1 MLAQHLQGLV
11 ERIMLHAFGHPVTT
25 CCDMLRV
32 QNRTSA
38 HALALHCCTN
48 LVKRLQ
54 HHATSTNVAWKIW
67 TFSNLSQQHPTC
79 RNTWQQDGQTHA
91 TCCTQQLML
100 RYVGLQCLDRLAGDI
115 SATDHNNVERKLLH
129 PFGHPV
135 ATCCDMCCPGA
146 TLLHET
152 GQMITISCS
161 IHKCWMRNLT
171 IFKVEPTTPNM
182 SQHVAKGWPNA
193 RNMLHPT
200 MLRYLWLKCCSRLPG
215 AWDRCVTNWAENS
228 TS

>member
-79 RNTWQQDGQTHA
+79 RN
-91 TCCTQQLML
+91 
-100 RYVGLQCLDRLAGDI
+100 
-115 SATDHNNVERKLLH
+115 
-129 PFGHPV
+129 
-135 ATCCDMCCPGA
+135 
-146 TLLHET
+146 
-152 GQMITISCS
+152 
-161 IHKCWMRNLT
+161 
-171 IFKVEPTTPNM
+171 M
-182 SQHVAKGWPNA
+182 SQHVATGWPNP

-200 MLRYLWLKCCSRLPG
+200 INVAICWVAMFGSFGRGFKRNRSQQCWAQTVAPVWPPCCNVLRHVLPWRNIVARNWPNDYNIMQHPQMLDEKFDHFQG
-215 AWDRCVTNWAENS
+215 WANNTQHVATRRKRVANVAPNNVAICRVEML
-228 TS
+228 